1 MSIFLCIWLCADA
14 PTCRQANAVCNIDV
28 SYNMLTRRHATEE
41 NVEPGLCFM
50 HIGGCKEGAVQPT
63 GHDEGE
69 GVGSAEVSC
78 GRLAV
83 LFMFIVGC
91 LFHFNVSKSRLVVS
105 S

>member
-1 MSIFLCIWLCADA
+1 MSIAG
-14 PTCRQANAVCNIDV
+14 
-28 SYNMLTRRHATEE
+28 H
-41 NVEPGLCFM
+41 
-50 HIGGCKEGAVQPT
+50 KEGAMQPT

-69 GVGSAEVSC
+69 GIGSAEVSC

-83 LFMFIVGC
+83 LFIFIVGC

>member
-1 MSIFLCIWLCADA
+1 MSIA
-14 PTCRQANAVCNIDV
+14 
-28 SYNMLTRRHATEE
+28 
-41 NVEPGLCFM
+41 
-50 HIGGCKEGAVQPT
+50 GCKEGAVQPT

-83 LFMFIVGC
+83 LFIFIVGC
-91 LFHFNVSKSRLVVS
+91 LFYFNVLKSRLVVS